1 MENVKVWWDTRK
13 KKMGNRS
20 SFLYIGE
27 VVFLS
32 RNSLSSWN
40 FYYFFYSWQH
50 EWKGCAQVFS
60 KPVQQDSN
68 LNFVDIFAK
77 LALSEYIIK
86 LANSNSWITQRYFVS
101 FNFTE
106 KDISYLINP
115 YLSQKSFILFNF
127 PIIKDQ
133 KNAKFLNGICHKDSS
148 P

>member
-50 EWKGCAQVFS
+50 EWKGCARVFS

-77 LALSEYIIK
+77 LASSEYIIK

-106 KDISYLINP
+106 KEISIFRILNP
-115 YLSQKSFILFNF
+115 LFITKEFQFIQFRNHQRSKKRKIF
-127 PIIKDQ
+127 
-133 KNAKFLNGICHKDSS
+133 
-148 P
+148 

>member
-1 MENVKVWWDTRK
+1 MRHEEK
-13 KKMGNRS
+13 KNGQSKQLSLYRRS
-20 SFLYIGE
+20 GFLIAKFSFELE
-27 VVFLS
+27 FL
-32 RNSLSSWN
+32 L
-40 FYYFFYSWQH
+40 FFYSWQH
-50 EWKGCAQVFS
+50 EWKGCARVFS

-77 LALSEYIIK
+77 LASSEYIIK

>member
-1 MENVKVWWDTRK
+1 
-13 KKMGNRS
+13 MGNRS

-40 FYYFFYSWQH
+40 FYYFFILGNMNERDVLGYFLNQ
-50 EWKGCAQVFS
+50 FS
-60 KPVQQDSN
+60 KI

-77 LALSEYIIK
+77 LASSEYIIK

>member
-1 MENVKVWWDTRK
+1 MRHEEK
-13 KKMGNRS
+13 KNGQSKQLSLYRRS
-20 SFLYIGE
+20 GFLIAKFSFELE
-27 VVFLS
+27 FL
-32 RNSLSSWN
+32 L
-40 FYYFFYSWQH
+40 FFYSWQH

-77 LALSEYIIK
+77 LASSEYIIK